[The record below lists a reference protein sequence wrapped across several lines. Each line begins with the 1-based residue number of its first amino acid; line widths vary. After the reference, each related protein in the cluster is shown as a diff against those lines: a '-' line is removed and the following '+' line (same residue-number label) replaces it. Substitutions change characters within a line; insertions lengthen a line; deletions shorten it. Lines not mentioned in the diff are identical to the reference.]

1 MVRLLAIPAASSPRP
16 RLAFPLPYMSAPEV
30 KKSRPVPPWDTSHD
44 LSSLP
49 TPLADVRNNGVH
61 AILYLPDLSFHFTE
75 RIVAGYGQGAAD
87 ILCETHDVRTQSLQ
101 VVADL
106 ADRCGLCPFLPG

>member
-1 MVRLLAIPAASSPRP
+1 LR
-16 RLAFPLPYMSAPEV
+16 
-30 KKSRPVPPWDTSHD
+30 
-44 LSSLP
+44 
-49 TPLADVRNNGVH
+49 
-61 AILYLPDLSFHFTE
+61 FHFIE

-106 ADRCGLCPFLPG
+106 ADRCGLCLFFLANMDISNT